1 MKIIKKISKVICIFV
16 IISILLNNI
25 AMNFIYATEE
35 RTKESQV
42 TDYNTTIDLINK
54 AIVSPSDD
62 YIGTLGSTIN
72 NTFLEMGQSLH
83 LTPISRENY
92 PNTMAQAYFSYMVLS
107 TLSNKEYNDIST
119 EIKEKEYDE
128 ITYDELNSTV
138 PDAIKKVYELINKSI
153 DAYNSSVEN
162 GDSKIDMSNNVG
174 NSTKNDVNSK
184 IDIDTDQ
191 VNDNFVDNI
200 DIWTGM
206 ILEPVFEFVTFC
218 SDCILSIVSSFI
230 TGTQYEAIMQ
240 KTIPSTSTGDVAGA
254 RITLSTDQYKNA
266 LGVIVDVKYPH
277 IKYSPEEIFSG
288 KIDLLSIDFIS
299 GKIVDNQTGEL
310 RDNNSTGW
318 NNLRV
323 TIASW
328 YKVLRMVAIVAL
340 LSILIYTG
348 IKLILSANLSDKAKY
363 KERIINW
370 FIAIAILFS
379 MHYIMAFIIAV
390 VQNITELFQNSMGNV
405 EVHFNNQKFVTNL
418 MGLARFQMQQQAF
431 SKKIM
436 QLIIYVALITLTI
449 KFTIKYIKRMINI
462 AFLTLIAPIVACTYP
477 IEKMNDSKAQG
488 FQMWLTEYI
497 FNSLLQLMH
506 LIMYIVLMNS
516 ALTLAVKNPIYAI
529 AVLLFMSQ
537 AEKIFKKIFG
547 FHRAKG
553 GMVSGAMEAIVT
565 TSLANSLIKNITGGV
580 SRFVGAGGNSGISK
594 SKVSNNFNDD
604 FYIPTK
610 EDTNIE
616 SWIEDSGEEINYQR
630 TPNQS
635 DNNNKSGD
643 NVKFKLNTENDID
656 ELREKL
662 QGTDWTSVEIP
673 SPVDMKSLY
682 NMIDSKYKKIRKS
695 GKSGSK
701 RDTLRKEIKG
711 LRDAMKVKIQ
721 ENEDRLKNRGI
732 SLRYKDTHAN
742 ISTEELLNMMV
753 QASANGHTDTA
764 KQYFNIINSRMNEND
779 IIFNSFS
786 TLNVENE
793 NEEVHKEDFRKDKK
807 ENKVGIF
814 STITKTPVAG
824 GVINIGKQIV
834 KPVWDTKKSA
844 TYNGKRLAN
853 NVARLAVGT
862 TAGLTAAAVQA
873 GISITDG
880 QYKPWEGTVAFG
892 AGYASANSVMN
903 RGGAAL
909 SNVRTPE
916 RRLRDHCNDWYDRD
930 DVIQQF
936 EQKYQGR
943 AREMRKRARDNY
955 VSRGITDFSEQK
967 KGLNYA
973 DYLLKEK
980 RISSVEEA
988 DKLSIATLQY
998 RQELISYGNYD
1009 IMFDDAKRDKFI
1021 DKQIDKYK
1029 GTDREDKA
1037 RATFREFIKNVEEFD
1052 KVNN

>member
-25 AMNFIYATEE
+25 SMNFIYATEK

-793 NEEVHKEDFRKDKK
+793 NEEVHKEDFREDKK

-814 STITKTPVAG
+814 STIIKTPVAG

>member
-1 MKIIKKISKVICIFV
+1 MKISKKISKVICIFV
-16 IISILLNNI
+16 IINILLNNI

-340 LSILIYTG
+340 LLILIYTG
-348 IKLILSANLSDKAKY
+348 IKLILSANSSDKAKY

-370 FIAIAILFS
+370 FIAIVILFS

-580 SRFVGAGGNSGISK
+580 SRFVGANGNSGIGK
-594 SKVSNNFNDD
+594 SKVSNNFNDN

-616 SWIEDSGEEINYQR
+616 SWIEDSGEELNYQR
-630 TPNQS
+630 NQS
-635 DNNNKSGD
+635 DNNKSGN
-643 NVKFKLNTENDID
+643 NVKIQLNTENDID
-656 ELREKL
+656 ELRKKL
-662 QGTDWTSVEIP
+662 QGTDWSSVESP

-682 NMIDSKYKKIRKS
+682 NMIDSKYKKIRKPK
-695 GKSGSK
+695 KSGSK
-701 RDTLRKEIKG
+701 RDTLRKEIKE
-711 LRDAMKVKIQ
+711 LKDAMKVKIQ

-793 NEEVHKEDFRKDKK
+793 NEEVHKEDFREDKK

-814 STITKTPVAG
+814 NTITKTPVAG

-880 QYKPWEGTVAFG
+880 QYKPWEGAMAFG

>member
-1 MKIIKKISKVICIFV
+1 MKNR
-16 IISILLNNI
+16 IISVFLIIIILINSIANI
-25 AMNFIYATEE
+25 AYAEVADDVITLNSQTWKNLSTNRYGLLKTTQAENESENSYAVNISSELQALKRTLVDNDTNFIKSIEKKTAKTEDVSSWLKCANAYVNNQGFSKLQE
-35 RTKESQV
+35 LIDSGNLESSQIS
-42 TDYNTTIDLINK
+42 DINN
-54 AIVSPSDD
+54 ALLYMNEISEIINSIPSDYKNETD
-62 YIGTLGSTIN
+62 NSTGENIGGIADSAGN
-72 NTFLEMGQSLH
+72 VAND
-83 LTPISRENY
+83 
-92 PNTMAQAYFSYMVLS
+92 
-107 TLSNKEYNDIST
+107 LSNQGTQN
-119 EIKEKEYDE
+119 EK
-128 ITYDELNSTV
+128 N
-138 PDAIKKVYELINKSI
+138 
-153 DAYNSSVEN
+153 
-162 GDSKIDMSNNVG
+162 
-174 NSTKNDVNSK
+174 
-184 IDIDTDQ
+184 IDTDQ
-191 VNDNFVDNI
+191 VNGNFVDKI

-218 SDCILSIVSSFI
+218 SDCVLSIVSSFV

-240 KTIPSTSTGDVAGA
+240 KNIPSTNTGDVVGA
-254 RITLSTDQYKNA
+254 RITLSTEQYKNA

-299 GKIVDNQTGEL
+299 GKIVDSQTGEL
-310 RDNNSTGW
+310 RSNNSDGW

-328 YKVLRMVAIVAL
+328 YKVLRMLAIVAL

-348 IKLILSANLSDKAKY
+348 IKLVLSANSSDKAKY

-370 FIAIAILFS
+370 FMAIVILFT
-379 MHYIMAFIIAV
+379 MHYIMAFIVAV
-390 VQNITELFQNSMGNV
+390 IQNITSLFQNSMGNV

-431 SKKIM
+431 SKKVM

-477 IEKMNDSKAQG
+477 IDKMNDSKAQG

-547 FHRAKG
+547 FHKAKG

-565 TSLANSLIKNITGGV
+565 TSFANSLIKNITGAA

-594 SKVSNNFNDD
+594 SKGNNNFNDD

-616 SWIEDSGEEINYQR
+616 NWIENSGEETNYQR
-630 TPNQS
+630 ISNQS
-635 DNNNKSGD
+635 YDNKPSNNM
-643 NVKFKLNTENDID
+643 KFKLDTENDID
-656 ELREKL
+656 ELRKQL
-662 QGTDWTSVEIP
+662 QGTDWSSVERP

-682 NMIDSKYKKIRKS
+682 NMIDSKYKKIRKPK
-695 GKSGSK
+695 KSGIKKDS
-701 RDTLRKEIKG
+701 LRREIKE

-721 ENEDRLKNRGI
+721 ENEDRLKNRGV

-779 IIFNSFS
+779 IIFNSLS
-786 TLNVENE
+786 TLNENKE
-793 NEEVHKEDFRKDKK
+793 NEEEPKK
-807 ENKVGIF
+807 ESKNGIF

-824 GVINIGKQIV
+824 GVINIGRQIV

-880 QYKPWEGTVAFG
+880 QYKPWEGAMAFG

-943 AREMRKRARDNY
+943 AREMRTRARDNY

-973 DYLLKEK
+973 DYLLKQK
-980 RISSVEEA
+980 RVSSVEEA
-988 DKLSIATLQY
+988 DKLAIVTLQY

-1009 IMFDDAKRDKFI
+1009 IMFDDVKRDKFI
-1021 DKQIDKYK
+1021 DNQIYKYK
-1029 GTDREDKA
+1029 GTEKEDKA
-1037 RATFREFIKNVEEFD
+1037 RATFKEFIKNIKEFD
-1052 KVNN
+1052 QVNN

>member
-1 MKIIKKISKVICIFV
+1 MKIIKTISKVICIFV
-16 IISILLNNI
+16 IINILLNNI

-310 RDNNSTGW
+310 RDNNSPGW

-348 IKLILSANLSDKAKY
+348 IKLILSANSSDKAKY

-370 FIAIAILFS
+370 FIAIVILFS

-580 SRFVGAGGNSGISK
+580 SRFVGANGNSGIGK
-594 SKVSNNFNDD
+594 SKVSNNFNDN

-616 SWIEDSGEEINYQR
+616 SWIEDSGEELNYQR
-630 TPNQS
+630 NQS
-635 DNNNKSGD
+635 DNNKSGN
-643 NVKFKLNTENDID
+643 NVKIQLNTENDID
-656 ELREKL
+656 ELRKKL
-662 QGTDWTSVEIP
+662 QGTDWSSVESP

-682 NMIDSKYKKIRKS
+682 NMIDSKYKKIRKPK
-695 GKSGSK
+695 KSGSK
-701 RDTLRKEIKG
+701 RDTLRKEIKE
-711 LRDAMKVKIQ
+711 LKDAMKVKIQ

-793 NEEVHKEDFRKDKK
+793 NEEVHKEDFREDKK

-814 STITKTPVAG
+814 NTITKTPVAG

-880 QYKPWEGTVAFG
+880 QYKPWEGTMAFG

-943 AREMRKRARDNY
+943 ARARDNY

-1037 RATFREFIKNVEEFD
+1037 RATFHEFIKNVEEFD

>member
-16 IISILLNNI
+16 IISILLKDI
-25 AMNFIYATEE
+25 SMNFIYATEE

-107 TLSNKEYNDIST
+107 TLSNKEYNDISA

-128 ITYDELNSTV
+128 ITYDELNSAV

-340 LSILIYTG
+340 LSILVYTG

-580 SRFVGAGGNSGISK
+580 SRFVGANGNSGIGK
-594 SKVSNNFNDD
+594 SKVSNNFNDN

-616 SWIEDSGEEINYQR
+616 SWIEDSGEELNYQR
-630 TPNQS
+630 NQS
-635 DNNNKSGD
+635 DNNKSGN
-643 NVKFKLNTENDID
+643 NVKIQLNTENDIE
-656 ELREKL
+656 ELRKKL
-662 QGTDWTSVEIP
+662 QGTDWSSVESP

-682 NMIDSKYKKIRKS
+682 NMIDSKYKKIRKPK
-695 GKSGSK
+695 KSGSK
-701 RDTLRKEIKG
+701 RDTLRKEIKE
-711 LRDAMKVKIQ
+711 LKDAMKVKIQ

-793 NEEVHKEDFRKDKK
+793 EVHKEDFREDKK

>member
-16 IISILLNNI
+16 IISILLNDI
-25 AMNFIYATEE
+25 SMNFIYATEE

-107 TLSNKEYNDIST
+107 TLSNKEYNDISA

-240 KTIPSTSTGDVAGA
+240 KTIPSTGTGDVAGA

-580 SRFVGAGGNSGISK
+580 SRFVGANGNSGIGK
-594 SKVSNNFNDD
+594 SKVSNNFNDN

-616 SWIEDSGEEINYQR
+616 SWIEDSGEELNYQR
-630 TPNQS
+630 NQA
-635 DNNNKSGD
+635 DNNKSGN
-643 NVKFKLNTENDID
+643 NVKIQLNTENDID
-656 ELREKL
+656 ELRKKL
-662 QGTDWTSVEIP
+662 Q
-673 SPVDMKSLY
+673 
-682 NMIDSKYKKIRKS
+682 
-695 GKSGSK
+695 
-701 RDTLRKEIKG
+701 
-711 LRDAMKVKIQ
+711 
-721 ENEDRLKNRGI
+721 
-732 SLRYKDTHAN
+732 
-742 ISTEELLNMMV
+742 V
-753 QASANGHTDTA
+753 Q
-764 KQYFNIINSRMNEND
+764 
-779 IIFNSFS
+779 
-786 TLNVENE
+786 
-793 NEEVHKEDFRKDKK
+793 
-807 ENKVGIF
+807 
-814 STITKTPVAG
+814 
-824 GVINIGKQIV
+824 IGAQ
-834 KPVWDTKKSA
+834 
-844 TYNGKRLAN
+844 
-853 NVARLAVGT
+853 
-862 TAGLTAAAVQA
+862 
-873 GISITDG
+873 
-880 QYKPWEGTVAFG
+880 
-892 AGYASANSVMN
+892 
-903 RGGAAL
+903 
-909 SNVRTPE
+909 
-916 RRLRDHCNDWYDRD
+916 
-930 DVIQQF
+930 
-936 EQKYQGR
+936 
-943 AREMRKRARDNY
+943 
-955 VSRGITDFSEQK
+955 
-967 KGLNYA
+967 
-973 DYLLKEK
+973 
-980 RISSVEEA
+980 
-988 DKLSIATLQY
+988 
-998 RQELISYGNYD
+998 
-1009 IMFDDAKRDKFI
+1009 
-1021 DKQIDKYK
+1021 
-1029 GTDREDKA
+1029 
-1037 RATFREFIKNVEEFD
+1037 
-1052 KVNN
+1052 